1 MCNVG
6 SGFSPSTHRVEGENN
21 QHIPGERS
29 GKMMDVRVVE
39 RVAKR
44 KAVETGDSSQ
54 AAGVAVFLAFQK
66 LYTLAHA
73 MREKLMHVYNMF
85 VELSVLTI
93 KC

>member
-29 GKMMDVRVVE
+29 GKMMDVKAVE

-54 AAGVAVFLAFQK
+54 VAGVAVFLGAVIF
-66 LYTLAHA
+66 LRFRNCIRSL
-73 MREKLMHVYNMF
+73 MR
-85 VELSVLTI
+85 
-93 KC
+93 